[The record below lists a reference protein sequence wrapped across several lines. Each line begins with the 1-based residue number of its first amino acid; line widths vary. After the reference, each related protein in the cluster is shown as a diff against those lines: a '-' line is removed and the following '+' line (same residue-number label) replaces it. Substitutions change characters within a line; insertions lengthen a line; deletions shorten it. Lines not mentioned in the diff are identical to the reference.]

1 MASGSQQSAAGRP
14 RGYCKAVY
22 PSRREDTHCYVEVM
36 HADRDRGRT
45 AAHTASASGERLAS
59 VATRVRV
66 DSLALAMADDDAIV
80 P

>member
-1 MASGSQQSAAGRP
+1 MVVSSKQQGVHGVTAN
-14 RGYCKAVY
+14 VY
-22 PSRREDTHCYVEVM
+22 PSRHEDTRCYVDVM

-66 DSLALAMADDDAIV
+66 DSLALAVADDDAIV

>member
-1 MASGSQQSAAGRP
+1 MVVSSKQQGVHGVTAN
-14 RGYCKAVY
+14 VY
-22 PSRREDTHCYVEVM
+22 PSRHEDKHCYVDVM

-66 DSLALAMADDDAIV
+66 DSLALAVADDDAIV